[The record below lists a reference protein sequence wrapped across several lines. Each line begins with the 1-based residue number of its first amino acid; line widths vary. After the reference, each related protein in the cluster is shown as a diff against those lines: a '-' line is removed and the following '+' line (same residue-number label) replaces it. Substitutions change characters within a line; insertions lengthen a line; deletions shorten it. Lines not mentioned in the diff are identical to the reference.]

1 MKRFLLT
8 ILVAFL
14 SATSFAQ
21 TITGGIFAESGS
33 PVSFA
38 NVVLMS
44 ADSVFLGGT
53 ITDENGNFSIEKNPK
68 AKFLSVSCL
77 GYETK
82 ILSVNDSFEKII
94 LKNSDLELQEITV
107 SAGLPKTRIKD
118 GAMVTDVQNTLLTK
132 TLSGDKML
140 AKLPGVTLTKDGIE
154 VFGKGT
160 PEIYINNVKLRDNNE
175 LKNLDPKNVK
185 YVEVINNPGA
195 EYGAEV
201 ESVIKI

>member
-1 MKRFLLT
+1 MRIFIVT
-8 ILVAFL
+8 ILILFSV
-14 SATSFAQ
+14 TSFAQ

-38 NVVLMS
+38 NIVLMS
-44 ADSVFLGGT
+44 ADSVFLSGT
-53 ITDENGNFSIEKNPK
+53 ITDEDGKFSIDKSQN

-82 ILSVNDSFEKII
+82 VLSVNDAFEKIV

-107 SAGLPKTRIKD
+107 SAGLPKTRIKN

-132 TLSGDKML
+132 VGSTERML
-140 AKLPGVTLTKDGIE
+140 GKIPGIVKTKDGFE

-160 PEIYINNVKLRDNNE
+160 PEIYINGVKVRDNNE
-175 LKNLDPKNVK
+175 LENIAPENIKN
-185 YVEVINNPGA
+185 VEVITNPGA
-195 EYGAEV
+195 
-201 ESVIKI
+201 

>member
-14 SATSFAQ
+14 SAASFAQ

-44 ADSVFLGGT
+44 ADSVFLSGT
-53 ITDENGNFSIEKNPK
+53 ITDENGKFSIEKSQN

-82 ILSVNDSFEKII
+82 ILSVNDSFEKIV
-94 LKNSDLELQEITV
+94 LKNADNELQEIEV
-107 SAGLPKTRIKD
+107 SARRQLTQIKN
-118 GAMVTDVQNTLLTK
+118 GAMVTTVENSLLSKEGNAEDVLK
-132 TLSGDKML
+132 KI
-140 AKLPGVTLTKDGIE
+140 PGVIKNGDEIE
-154 VFGKGT
+154 VFGRG
-160 PEIYINNVKLRDNNE
+160 
-175 LKNLDPKNVK
+175 
-185 YVEVINNPGA
+185 
-195 EYGAEV
+195 
-201 ESVIKI
+201 